1 MTIVVRGAAVVTVD
15 AGDSV
20 TYDGAVAIEADR
32 IAAVGPSRDILTR
45 YPGAE
50 RIYGRFITW
59 EATAC
64 VSNPL
69 PE

>member
-1 MTIVVRGAAVVTVD
+1 MTSVIHGAAVVTVD

-32 IAAVGPSRDILTR
+32 IAAVGPGRDILTV

-50 RIYGRFITW
+50 RIYGRLI
-59 EATAC
+59 AASRMPPD
-64 VSNPL
+64 V
-69 PE
+69 